1 LNTLHRARE
10 IFWFLFWLVVLTT
23 PVSLFEIYL
32 KTEPPMMSRIDM
44 WCPGAAALITCL
56 MCKVSARSLGWTW
69 PKGVF
74 NAWGY
79 GFAWLYAVPVYLLTW
94 ALVPNAFQWGQFAT
108 PFANTFH
115 ISQQTSA
122 FAALFGIP
130 TTMIFI
136 VIGTMAWALGEELGW
151 RGFLVPRL
159 YERFGLV
166 KTSLISGLIWAV
178 WHYPVLQGADYNAG
192 TQPAYAVACFTVM
205 VIGMAFLMTWL
216 RMASGSIWPCVL
228 LHATHNT
235 LVQGVLDAM
244 TAHTGITPYITTEF
258 GCGMALTILIV
269 AAWTVLTRRRGVVQ
283 TPPRLHAD
291 SAAAC

>member
-1 LNTLHRARE
+1 MNTSYRLRE
-10 IFWFLFWLVVLTT
+10 IYWFLFWLVVFTT

-32 KTEPPMMSRIDM
+32 KAEPPMMSRIVM
-44 WCPGAAALITCL
+44 WCPAAAALVTCL
-56 MCKVSARSLGWTW
+56 MCGVNVRSLGWAW
-69 PKGVF
+69 PKRVF
-74 NAWGY
+74 TAWGY
-79 GFAWLYAVPVYLLTW
+79 GFAWLYAIPVYLLTW
-94 ALVPNAFQWGQFAT
+94 MMVPNAFQWGQFAA
-108 PFANTFH
+108 PFASTFH
-115 ISQQTSA
+115 ISQHTNA

-130 TTMIFI
+130 STMIFI

-159 YERFGLV
+159 YERLGLV

-178 WHYPVLQGADYNAG
+178 WHYPVLLGADYNAG

-244 TAHTGITPYITTEF
+244 TARTGTAPYITTEF
-258 GCGMALTILIV
+258 GCGMALTILL
-269 AAWTVLTRRRGVVQ
+269 VLGAGAVLARRQRVI
-283 TPPRLHAD
+283 
-291 SAAAC
+291 